1 MSRSNKFHPLKLLAV
16 GGYVL
21 GVTSL
26 VLAMVLGI
34 TPASAT
40 FAQEAIS
47 CPLSS
52 GTIVNISNGP
62 FIRSDRSAGE
72 AEIGPLSVSI
82 PAGIYAVTLVSYDN
96 HTAHVGPDQPSESW
110 VLILQDSGG
119 SEITRSQPIADLPGP
134 DNWITQQTNAH
145 LTVSANVA
153 SVLAYHAAYPSGD
166 TPNSIVPVCA
176 SFVALQVEPTP
187 TNTPELPTNTPV
199 PPTPTSTLVPPTP
212 TSTSIPPTVPPDS
225 TATPELPTST
235 PDPTDPAP
243 TSVPPTSVPP
253 TDVPPPQ
260 PTSPSVLI
268 PVTGIDLGGSRLM
281 MKGLFSDL
289 GMAFLGFG
297 LLMHG
302 AYMRFGKEE

>member
-1 MSRSNKFHPLKLLAV
+1 
-16 GGYVL
+16 
-21 GVTSL
+21 
-26 VLAMVLGI
+26 MVLGI

-166 TPNSIVPVCA
+166 IPNSIVPVCA
-176 SFVALQVEPTP
+176 SFVALQVEPTSTPVEP

-199 PPTPTSTLVPPTP
+199 PTPTNTP
-212 TSTSIPPTVPPDS
+212 ITPTVPPDS

-268 PVTGIDLGGSRLM
+268 PVTGLDLGGSRLM

-302 AYMRFGKEE
+302 AYMRFGKEEE